1 VQTPPPVTTIMNEE
15 ELLSAMRRIPELTDA
30 KKGSIEEA
38 VRISLQ
44 RAVEVWKAHRRD
56 ALAGDMGGR

>member
-1 VQTPPPVTTIMNEE
+1 MNEE